1 MKAFSKPD
9 YEDTF
14 SIECPPRT
22 LVIDVI
28 RSLSSSTST
37 PRFVKVLMKLRNSLV
52 SVFGLKTGD
61 DDKLIDLSALKA
73 GDRISVFEI
82 SELTDHAALIGADD
96 SHLDFRAIL
105 KIEENILSCT
115 TQVKFNNNLGRVY
128 FFSIKPFHKLVV
140 PALLKSSV
148 KHLKRN

>member
-14 SIECPPRT
+14 SIECPPHT

-28 RSLSSSTST
+28 RSLSSPSSM
-37 PRFVKVLMKLRNSLV
+37 PQFVKILMRLRNSLV

-61 DDKLIDLSALKA
+61 DDKPIDLSKLKA
-73 GDRISVFEI
+73 GDRVSVFEV
-82 SELTDHAALIGADD
+82 SELTDHSALIGADD

-105 KIEENILSCT
+105 KIEENTLSCT

-128 FFSIKPFHKLVV
+128 FFSIKPFHKIIV

-148 KHLKRN
+148 EHLKQN